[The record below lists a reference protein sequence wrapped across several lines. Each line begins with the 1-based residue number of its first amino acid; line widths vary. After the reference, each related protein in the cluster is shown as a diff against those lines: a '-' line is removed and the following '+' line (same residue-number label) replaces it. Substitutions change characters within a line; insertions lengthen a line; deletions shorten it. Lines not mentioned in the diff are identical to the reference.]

1 MGDLNA
7 LASTMKFVFVIIIF
21 ILFVWRISR
30 GFSNGI
36 LQEVVSALSAV
47 IALAC
52 AVLVIYAVHSFIS
65 GEKTNAALCVFG
77 LILLGVFFKIFGLI
91 TSPILALGEI
101 PFIREFNKLLGAVL
115 GAIEAGVLVYLLYKV
130 LEHMNIYVW

>member
-1 MGDLNA
+1 
-7 LASTMKFVFVIIIF
+7 MKFIFVIIIF

-52 AVLVIYAVHSFIS
+52 AVIVIYAVIS
-65 GEKTNAALCVFG
+65 LVAGEKMTAMLCGGG
-77 LILLGVFFKIFGLI
+77 LILLGIAFKIFGLI
-91 TSPILALGEI
+91 TSPILALGDI

-115 GAIEAGVLVYLLYKV
+115 GTIEAGILVYLLYKV

>member
-1 MGDLNA
+1 
-7 LASTMKFVFVIIIF
+7 
-21 ILFVWRISR
+21 
-30 GFSNGI
+30 
-36 LQEVVSALSAV
+36 V

-65 GEKTNAALCVFG
+65 GQKTNAALCVFG

>member
-1 MGDLNA
+1 
-7 LASTMKFVFVIIIF
+7 
-21 ILFVWRISR
+21 
-30 GFSNGI
+30 
-36 LQEVVSALSAV
+36 
-47 IALAC
+47 
-52 AVLVIYAVHSFIS
+52 VIYAVHSFIS